1 MEFNILNHQLDIDL
15 IYDQLDICIY
25 SRYQTKKSTK
35 QKKKKRKILNSE

>member
-15 IYDQLDICIY
+15 TICIY